1 MKDRCAHVEPADRIL
16 DALLVHDPDDSLQA
30 LARDVARLCNRD
42 YAAVRYVALRRHDEP
57 TTVAPVREESPQ
69 LALDLARR

>member
-1 MKDRCAHVEPADRIL
+1 MKSRCSHVDPADRIV
-16 DALLVHDPDDSLQA
+16 DALLVHDPDDGLQC

-42 YAAVRYVALRRHDEP
+42 VASVRFVALRRHEEP
-57 TTVAPVREESPQ
+57 TTVSPRDESPQ

>member
-1 MKDRCAHVEPADRIL
+1 MRSSCTRDRTDAIL
-16 DALLVHDPDDSLQA
+16 DALLTHDPDDTLQA

-42 YAAVRYVALRRHDEP
+42 VASVRIVALRCPVEP
-57 TTVAPVREESPQ
+57 VTMAPVAESPQ